1 MAPKVGS
8 VSVPPWSGVG
18 PVVGNTGFAAL
29 LLVDSWRAGA
39 GPPWTSLLVKTELR
53 LNCSRFISFQ
63 LILLW
68 FQSWLGFRGY
78 LYFLLN
84 SDLGVGSLKYE
95 DVKDRKE
102 GCLPSGS
109 LLLLFWGLS
118 LPSPPPGL

>member
-8 VSVPPWSGVG
+8 VSVPPWSGWG

-29 LLVDSWRAGA
+29 LLVDSWLAGA
-39 GPPWTSLLVKTELR
+39 GPPWTSLLVKTKLR

-78 LYFLLN
+78 LYILLN
-84 SDLGVGSLKYE
+84 SDLGVGSVKCE
-95 DVKDRKE
+95 DDKDRKE
-102 GCLPSGS
+102 GCLPSGG
-109 LLLLFWGLS
+109 LLLLF
-118 LPSPPPGL
+118 